1 MREDLGFDGIIR
13 STDYICSTCYKV
25 HLAIIRSMESQS
37 NTPDNIEL
45 ISIWECKI
53 SNENTDQ
60 LTTLILVLLF
70 VVTELL
76 HNRVDLLPH
85 VSLMFI
91 EAYKL
96 CSTVAS
102 QGLVR
107 LEVGEG
113 TIEFSSRWLLN
124 QLIMYLQKIKSVLYS

>member
-1 MREDLGFDGIIR
+1 
-13 STDYICSTCYKV
+13 
-25 HLAIIRSMESQS
+25 MEGQS
-37 NTPDNIEL
+37 NTPDNMLKEL
-45 ISIWECKI
+45 ISIWEGKI
-53 SNENTDQ
+53 SDENTDQ
-60 LTTLILVLLF
+60 LTTLILQVVLF

-76 HNRVDLLPH
+76 HNRGVLLPH

-124 QLIMYLQKIKSVLYS
+124 QLIMYLQKNKSVLYS

>member
-1 MREDLGFDGIIR
+1 
-13 STDYICSTCYKV
+13 
-25 HLAIIRSMESQS
+25 MESQS

-91 EAYKL
+91 EAYES

-102 QGLVR
+102 QGPVH

-113 TIEFSSRWLLN
+113 TIEFPHVG
-124 QLIMYLQKIKSVLYS
+124 Y